1 MIPHFPYGRTR
12 RVKALVAEPEPIPAE
27 TTAPTTEAKAEM
39 TYAQMLQSLREA
51 PPMTRARPAADPPI
65 DPITQIAREAA
76 DAYDK
81 RTGHDWTEYGLIDA
95 VLAAVTPAIRDAR

>member
-12 RVKALVAEPEPIPAE
+12 RVQALVAEPEPAVASA
-27 TTAPTTEAKAEM
+27 TAPTTEAKAEM

-51 PPMTRARPAADPPI
+51 PPTTRALTSRPPI
-65 DPITQIAREAA
+65 DPITQIARDAA